1 MHRRRRARRYTRGIL
16 ALVTPG
22 DLKRPAHIREVAC
35 IYVLHVGP
43 RHRQRDLVLGFTG
56 SRAGMAPDASG
67 VVDDL
72 RPNRL
77 CLDVGYS
84 GRHTAGVVSVSRS
97 IYQKY
102 HSVAEERPKSLP
114 NQVVH

>member
-1 MHRRRRARRYTRGIL
+1 
-16 ALVTPG
+16 
-22 DLKRPAHIREVAC
+22 
-35 IYVLHVGP
+35 
-43 RHRQRDLVLGFTG
+43 
-56 SRAGMAPDASG
+56 MAPDASG

-102 HSVAEERPKSLP
+102 HSVAEELPKSLP
-114 NQVVH
+114 NQVVHQEQIGQHSSQVHVRI